1 MATVTVM
8 AGTRIGPDD
17 PRAPDVRE
25 LLRRHLEF
33 ARATTPPE
41 GVFALDAAGL
51 LDPAVTL
58 FSVRADSGLI
68 AVGAL
73 RELDQRHG
81 ELKSMHTAAAARG
94 RGAGRAILDHIIGVA
109 TGRGYERLSLETGTM
124 AAFGPARALY
134 ARAGFTPCGPFGS
147 YPPSPTST
155 FMTLRLGPRGP
166 AGPAADAEQDQPGDR
181 DDRAG
186 RGPKVTAG
194 HGTAAEHAEALQR
207 EHDPGDG
214 HERAD

>member
-1 MATVTVM
+1 MATVTDM

-41 GVFALDAAGL
+41 GVFALDANGL
-51 LDPAVTL
+51 LDPAVTV
-58 FSVRADSGLI
+58 FSLREDGDLI
-68 AVGAL
+68 AIGAL
-73 RELDQRHG
+73 RELDGGHG

-109 TGRGYERLSLETGTM
+109 AGRGYERLSLETGSM
-124 AAFGPARALY
+124 PAFGPARALY
-134 ARAGFTPCGPFGS
+134 ARAGFTRCGPFGG
-147 YPPSPTST
+147 YRPSPTST
-155 FMTLRLGPRGP
+155 FMTLRLGTPPRGP
-166 AGPAADAEQDQPGDR
+166 AGPAAQAQQDQPDDG

-186 RGPKVTAG
+186 PGPEVTAG

-207 EHDPGDG
+207 EHDPGNG
-214 HERAD
+214 H

>member
-8 AGTRIGPDD
+8 AGTRISPDD

-41 GVFALDAAGL
+41 GVFALDADGL

-58 FSVRADSGLI
+58 FSLRQDGELI

-73 RELDQRHG
+73 RELAERHG

-109 TGRGYERLSLETGTM
+109 VGRGYERLSLETGSM
-124 AAFGPARALY
+124 AAFAPARALY
-134 ARAGFTPCGPFGS
+134 ARAGFTPCEPFGA
-147 YPPSPTST
+147 YLPSPTST
-155 FMTLRLGPRGP
+155 FMTLHLGRAEAAVESRTWPCGTSCP
-166 AGPAADAEQDQPGDR
+166 SPAAQPQQD
-181 DDRAG
+181 
-186 RGPKVTAG
+186 
-194 HGTAAEHAEALQR
+194 
-207 EHDPGDG
+207 DPGDG
-214 HERAD
+214 DHRADAGPEMTARH